1 MRASDLATGLAF
13 AALGLAVA
21 LLAQDFREPAGA
33 ASPRLFPTLIG
44 GVMAALGIAV
54 AGRDLRRRGLAVP
67 VRREP
72 WMRDRRL
79 AVALSIPLAIATF
92 GLVAP
97 RFGTVATSTAIVAA
111 VAVLWGAGPLR
122 ALVVGAVFSLA
133 LYLFFARVMSVPL
146 PRGPVEGLL
155 G

>member
-21 LLAQDFREPAGA
+21 VVAQDFREPAGA

-44 GVMAALGIAV
+44 GAMAALGVVV
-54 AGRDLRRRGLAVP
+54 AARDLRRRGLAAP
-67 VRREP
+67 LRIEP

-79 AVALSIPLAIATF
+79 AVALSIPLAIAAF
-92 GLVAP
+92 GLLAL
-97 RFGTVATSTAIVAA
+97 RLGTVATSTAIVAA
-111 VAVLWGAGPLR
+111 VAVVWGAGPIR
-122 ALVVGAVFSLA
+122 ALLVGAVFSVA

-146 PRGPVEGLL
+146 PRGAVEAYL